1 MARKEFSCFVSLESL
16 YSDLRQACRQ
26 IGKAPV
32 FAATAALVLAVGFGV
47 SIAIFTIVRN
57 VLFATLP
64 YNEPHQLI
72 QIVSRWPK
80 TGDQNG
86 WSAPAR
92 DALDWKSSVPAFQDL
107 AIYHYNLVN
116 LTGSGQVESIY
127 GLRITANL
135 WPMLGVRPQL
145 GNWFSPEHDYPG
157 NTHVVVLSD
166 DLWRRRFHSDPK
178 IVGKTIHLDGE
189 GYEVVAVMPRG
200 FNFPL
205 KLGTSVQLPTDQM
218 QFWTPLGSD
227 PAKEQ
232 RGAPS
237 AGVVAR
243 LKPGITLNTA
253 QAQIENACALLA
265 REYPETNRDLSAR
278 AYSLRDQTVRQMN
291 SPLLALLAA
300 TSLILLLACANIA
313 SLLLARGELYAGEL
327 AVRMALGGSAWR
339 VARLP
344 MFQGFLLCCFGF
356 LLGVPVAMAS
366 VRFLLHLAPVDV
378 PRLANTNI
386 DFNAVLFAAALAL
399 GSGVLIGGL
408 NALQVLRRSPRDVLS
423 DASRTHSGR
432 PHTRLR
438 SSLVVSQIAL
448 AVVLIG
454 SAGLMLRTFINLLS
468 TDTGYQ
474 ARGVFYGVTVLPRVR
489 YPAFE
494 QRQLF
499 YKQVLDRLRATP
511 GIEFAAVST
520 GFPYVGQYDDAKAQ
534 SAELARNSN
543 DSGISADFNA
553 VSAGY
558 LEAIGIRLLRGR
570 LVAETDTANTPKVVV
585 IDENLAKTLWPSQNP
600 IGQLI
605 NTDDPTKPIWRQ
617 VVGVVAPARNQSI
630 DLVARP
636 GVYVPLSQ
644 TNAYVNFIV
653 LKTSAAPREA
663 ARLLKDVV
671 AGVDADQGVFFVQS
685 LPDLID
691 GTIATRR
698 FLFVVLVFF
707 AGAALVLSTLGIYG
721 LISFIAASRTREV
734 GVRIALGATRG
745 SIGRLI
751 VSDGVRLTLL
761 GVCAG
766 VAILAI
772 VGRLLSSLLF
782 GVRAFDAAAI
792 GLAIVIL
799 GITTTLAA
807 LVPAWRST
815 RVEPMVALR
824 AE

>member
-1 MARKEFSCFVSLESL
+1 MARKKLSFFVSLESL
-16 YSDLRQACRQ
+16 YSDLRQAYRQ
-26 IGKAPV
+26 IVKAPV
-32 FAATAALVLAVGFGV
+32 FAATAVLVLAAGFGASV
-47 SIAIFTIVRN
+47 AIYTIVRN

-64 YNEPHQLI
+64 YKEPARLI
-72 QIVSRWPK
+72 QIISRWPK
-80 TGDQNG
+80 TGDQTG

-107 AIYHYNLVN
+107 AIYHYSLVN

-127 GLRITANL
+127 GLKITANL

-145 GNWFSPEHDYPG
+145 GNWFSAEHDYPG
-157 NTHVVVLSD
+157 NSHVVVLSD

-178 IVGKTIHLDGE
+178 IVGQTIHLDNE
-189 GYEVVAVMPRG
+189 GYEVTAVMPRG

-205 KLGTSVQLPTDQM
+205 KLGTNVQLPTDQM
-218 QFWTPLGSD
+218 QFWTPLGID

-232 RGAPS
+232 RGAPG
-237 AGVVAR
+237 AGVVAQ
-243 LKPGITLNTA
+243 LKPGITLNMA

-265 REYPETNRDLSAR
+265 REYPKTNRDLSAR
-278 AYSLRDQTVRQMN
+278 AYSLLDQTVRQVN
-291 SPLLALLAA
+291 SPLLALLAT

-313 SLLLARGELYAGEL
+313 SLLLARGELHAGEL
-327 AVRMALGGSAWR
+327 AVRMALGGSGWR

-344 MFQGFLLCCFGF
+344 MFQGFLLCCLGC

-378 PRLANTNI
+378 PRLANTSI
-386 DFNAVLFAAALAL
+386 DFNAVLFAAALAV
-399 GSGVLIGGL
+399 GSGILIGGL

-423 DASRTHSGR
+423 DASRTNSGR
-432 PHTRLR
+432 PRTRLR
-438 SSLVVSQIAL
+438 SSLVVSQVAL
-448 AVVLIG
+448 AIVFIG

-474 ARGVFYGVTVLPRVR
+474 ARGVFYSVTVLPRVR

-499 YKQVLDRLRATP
+499 YKQVRDRLRATP

-520 GFPYVGQYDDAKAQ
+520 GFPYVGQYDDPKAQ

-553 VSAGY
+553 VSADY
-558 LEAIGIRLLRGR
+558 LEAMGVRLLRGR
-570 LVAETDTANTPKVVV
+570 LLAETDTVDTPKVAV
-585 IDENLAKTLWPSQNP
+585 IDENLAKALWPGQNP

-617 VVGVVAPARNQSI
+617 VVGIVAPAHNQSI
-630 DLVARP
+630 DLVSRP

-644 TNAYVNFIV
+644 TNAYVSFIV

-671 AGVDADQGVFFVQS
+671 AGVDANQGVFFVQS

-691 GTIATRR
+691 GTIAMRR
-698 FLFVVLVFF
+698 FLLVVLVFF

-721 LISFIAASRTREV
+721 LISFIAASRIREV
-734 GVRIALGATRG
+734 GVRIALGATRA

-751 VSDGVRLTLL
+751 VSEGVRLTLL
-761 GVCAG
+761 GACAG

-782 GVRAFDAAAI
+782 GVRALDAATI
-792 GLAIVIL
+792 GLAIGIL

-815 RVEPMVALR
+815 RVEPIVALR